1 MPFKRSARC
10 WIDSDDSAAAQGL
23 VALVVN
29 VGPCLSRDTCKAC
42 RTDFGRS
49 DRQITATG
57 TARACVA
64 EVYGRSASII
74 SRPHGPFGVMA
85 LLDEVKGRFVSR
97 GGRPADSA
105 PTIRRLVPLRKQ
117 VWRELQAQANR
128 LSTLGR
134 HVSPG
139 QLAAML
145 LERSLSDLG
154 TQGGDSATRS
164 DAESV
169 EKL

>member
-1 MPFKRSARC
+1 
-10 WIDSDDSAAAQGL
+10 
-23 VALVVN
+23 
-29 VGPCLSRDTCKAC
+29 
-42 RTDFGRS
+42 
-49 DRQITATG
+49 
-57 TARACVA
+57 
-64 EVYGRSASII
+64 
-74 SRPHGPFGVMA
+74 MA
-85 LLDEVKGRFVSR
+85 LLDEVKSRLVSR

-154 TQGGDSATRS
+154 TQGGDLATKS

>member
-1 MPFKRSARC
+1 MPARHQSKHRMSTKKAHRTIRTRTLKANQSVGLQEALGASRS
-10 WIDSDDSAAAQGL
+10 
-23 VALVVN
+23 
-29 VGPCLSRDTCKAC
+29 
-42 RTDFGRS
+42 F
-49 DRQITATG
+49 
-57 TARACVA
+57 
-64 EVYGRSASII
+64 SIV

-85 LLDEVKGRFVSR
+85 LLEEVKGRLVSR

-105 PTIRRLVPLRKQ
+105 PTIRRLVPLRKH
-117 VWRELQAQANR
+117 VWKELQVQANL
-128 LSTLGR
+128 LSNLGR